1 MATAANTAATGQRAT
16 RPKRGSL
23 RQVALL
29 LHRYVGLAI
38 TVFLLV
44 AGITGSV
51 IVFYSE
57 LDAALNP
64 DLMLVEPP
72 SPGAPRLDPYELERR
87 VAAQLRSDEPNHS
100 LSFEPEAGKAL
111 SVWLETQPDTWREV
125 FVNPYTGSVL
135 GTRDWG
141 NLLEGKRNLLPFI
154 YRLHYSLAL
163 GDVGLL
169 LFGIAALFWTLDC
182 FVGAYLT
189 FPSRDQRNEARARV
203 SWLRRWL
210 PAWAV
215 RTHQLFAFVFTWH
228 RSSGLWLWGLLLI
241 FAWSGVG
248 FNLRNV
254 YRPVMQ
260 ALTGMQPGTH
270 DGLPHLTVPYPEP
283 ELTLR
288 QAHEVG
294 RRLMAQQAAE
304 RQFSIEREL
313 SLNYAADHGVFVY
326 RVDSSLDISNKYPRT
341 EVYFDGKEGRLIG
354 FDAATG
360 ISAGNTV
367 SSWLFALHMAAVGGW
382 CYRIVVT
389 VLGLGVAVL
398 SVSGVLIWW
407 RKRSKRRR
415 GASWREAELEPVWN
429 ATQPSDASSK
439 IVQL

>member
-1 MATAANTAATGQRAT
+1 M
-16 RPKRGSL
+16 
-23 RQVALL
+23 
-29 LHRYVGLAI
+29 HRYLGLAI

-64 DLMLVEPP
+64 GLMLVEPP
-72 SPGAPRLDPYELERR
+72 SPGSLPLDAYELQRR
-87 VAAQLRSDEPNHS
+87 IAAQLPSDNPGYS
-100 LSFEPEAGKAL
+100 LSFERETGKAL
-111 SVWLETQPDTWREV
+111 SVWLETRLDTWREV
-125 FVNPYTGSVL
+125 FVDPYTGSVL
-135 GTRDWG
+135 GMRDWG

-169 LFGIAALFWTLDC
+169 LFGVAALLWTLDC

-189 FPSRDQRNEARARV
+189 FPSRDQRKEARARV

-210 PAWAV
+210 PAWGL

-248 FNLRNV
+248 FNLPSV

-260 ALTGMQPGTH
+260 ALTGMQPSTH
-270 DGLPHLTVPYPEP
+270 EGLPHLTTPYPEP
-283 ELTLR
+283 GLTLQ
-288 QAHEVG
+288 QAHDVG
-294 RRLMAQQAAE
+294 RRLMAQHAAE
-304 RQFSIEREL
+304 RQFTVEREL

-341 EVYFDGKEGRLIG
+341 EVYFDGRDGRLIG

-360 ISAGNTV
+360 ISAGSTL
-367 SSWLFALHMAAVGGW
+367 SSWLFALHMASVGGVG
-382 CYRIVVT
+382 YRIVVML
-389 VLGLGVAVL
+389 VGLGVAVL
-398 SVSGVLIWW
+398 GVSGVMIWW
-407 RKRSKRRR
+407 RKRSRRRR
-415 GASWREAELEPVWN
+415 GARQREAEAGPAPVWN
-429 ATQPSDASSK
+429 TTQPSDAASK